1 MAKDYTPIFHDWIE
15 VTRELNAQE
24 KGRLIDAIVLYDM
37 GGDWQEQ
44 IKGNER
50 YVFPGYQVRIDRWN
64 EISGIRAQAG
74 RNKQTETNSIKT
86 EQNEAKGSKTPKD
99 IVKEEEIKEVVV
111 EDNAPAR
118 EEGPFGLTEEDVHAS
133 LTRDRQIDEAARSVG
148 LQTTEAGMM
157 RGRRLAEQYGT
168 DALLAAIPLAVDRPT
183 WAYVEGI
190 LRNGGKNSGHRGN
203 HSKPDGEIRTDY
215 EFLRAGAV

>member
-37 GGDWQEQ
+37 NGDWQEQ

-74 RNKQTETNSIKT
+74 RNKQTETNGSKT
-86 EQNEAKGSKTPKD
+86 EQNEAKENKTPKD
-99 IVKEEEIKEVVV
+99 KDKVKDKDKENTPKGVKEKLRFSPPTVDEV
-111 EDNAPAR
+111 AAYCR
-118 EEGPFGLTEEDVHAS
+118 ERQNGVDAQRFVDFYAAKGWKIGQNPMKDWKAAVRTWEQREGNITPLKTVAAQQYAQRSYTEGELES
-133 LTRDRQIDEAARSVG
+133 R
-148 LQTTEAGMM
+148 
-157 RGRRLAEQYGT
+157 
-168 DALLAAIPLAVDRPT
+168 VDD
-183 WAYVEGI
+183 
-190 LRNGGKNSGHRGN
+190 L
-203 HSKPDGEIRTDY
+203 
-215 EFLRAGAV
+215 